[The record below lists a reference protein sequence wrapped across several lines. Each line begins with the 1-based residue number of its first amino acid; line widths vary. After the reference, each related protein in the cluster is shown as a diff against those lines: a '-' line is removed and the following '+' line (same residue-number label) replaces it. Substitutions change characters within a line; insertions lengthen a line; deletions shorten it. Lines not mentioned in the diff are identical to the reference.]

1 VENSNE
7 TASRGKYLF
16 AAFLAP
22 FIWGFM
28 SIPIRW
34 IRGYPAEDILYF
46 RIITALL
53 VLWVYLLI
61 FRRKML
67 VADIHKFGL
76 LSRAD
81 KLHQTGLMILASAL
95 IFGNW
100 FTYIYAVNHVSIQSA
115 ALAYLTC
122 PLITAAGAY
131 LMLKE
136 KLTGWQKIAL
146 FIAFSSVC
154 LLARGSLNDV
164 LWAITIASCYAFYLI
179 VQRVSTGFDKLNQL
193 VLQLSICALCVIPK
207 LIYNHHTIPNEPLF
221 WGTIVL
227 IASLFTII
235 PLFLSMYALIGIS
248 STTTGV
254 LVYINPL
261 IAFTLAATYFQEP
274 VQPIKYIAYGIIF
287 IAIILFNAANI
298 KQAFTRPSRV

>member
-1 VENSNE
+1 MENSNE

-28 SIPIRW
+28 SIPVRW

-67 VADIHKFGL
+67 VADIRKFGL

-81 KLHQTGLMILASAL
+81 KLRQTGLMILASAL

-227 IASLFTII
+227 IASLFTVI

-254 LVYINPL
+254 LLYINPL

-274 VQPIKYIAYGIIF
+274 VQPIKYIAYCIIF

>member
-1 VENSNE
+1 MENSNE
-7 TASRGKYLF
+7 TTSRGKYLF
-16 AAFLAP
+16 AAFFAP

-28 SIPIRW
+28 SIPVRW

-67 VADIHKFGL
+67 VADIRKFGR
-76 LSRAD
+76 LSQAD
-81 KLHQTGLMILASAL
+81 KLRQTGLMILASAL

>member
-1 VENSNE
+1 MENSNE

-28 SIPIRW
+28 SIPVRW

-61 FRRKML
+61 FQRKML
-67 VADIHKFGL
+67 VADIRKFGL

-81 KLHQTGLMILASAL
+81 KLRQTGLMILASAL

-227 IASLFTII
+227 IASLFTVI

-254 LVYINPL
+254 LLYINPL